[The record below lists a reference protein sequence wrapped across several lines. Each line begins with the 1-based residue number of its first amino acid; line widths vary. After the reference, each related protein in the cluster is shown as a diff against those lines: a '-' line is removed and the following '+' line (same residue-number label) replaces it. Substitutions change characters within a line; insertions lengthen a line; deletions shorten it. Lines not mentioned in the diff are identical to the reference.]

1 MGVAQVPKHLPYSL
15 QQIST
20 NEVNV
25 RKLVD
30 ISINHYQSANVR
42 KLMHLQTMT
51 ETLLRSR
58 NHIVSGFILYQVNVY
73 SPTSFTSIISV
84 LNKLTLIREHHKGFI
99 AIGGPL
105 LNSLGAPNVVMPVL
119 L

>member
-1 MGVAQVPKHLPYSL
+1 MGVAQVPKHLFYSL

-25 RKLVD
+25 RILFD
-30 ISINHYQSANVR
+30 ISINHYESANVR

-51 ETLLRSR
+51 ETLLPSR
-58 NHIVSGFILYQVNVY
+58 NHTVSGFILYQVY

-84 LNKLTLIREHHKGFI
+84 LNKHTLIREHHKGII
-99 AIGGPL
+99 AISGPL
-105 LNSLGAPNVVMPVL
+105 LNSLGTPNVGMPVL